1 MRTDDVPPESV
12 AATGAAITLIPSHL
26 GGLLREYYPEA
37 DALDAGSALGQ
48 VLARLTQALDA
59 VEAGAEH
66 EVPAAFRTGLLG
78 AVPRLRRYALSLT
91 HHGADADDL
100 VQHTLL
106 KAWEH
111 RRQFVPGSSLSAWLF
126 AILRNGFFNGRRKHR
141 LEVADPDG
149 AHAATLASAAEQEH
163 RATLRDLQGA
173 LDRLEPAQ
181 REALL
186 LIAVEGLSY
195 EAAADLIGCPA
206 GTVKSRVSRA
216 RDRLGQDLDR
226 DPPNRDS
233 PNRDSPNRDLPNR
246 AVLNPLG
253 AA

>member
-1 MRTDDVPPESV
+1 MRTNDETRAPV
-12 AATGAAITLIPSHL
+12 AEADAAIALMPSHL
-26 GGLLREYYPEA
+26 GGMLRQYFPEVV
-37 DALDAGSALGQ
+37 DLEAGSRLGH
-48 VLARLTQALDA
+48 VLARLMQALDA
-59 VEAGAEH
+59 AQAGR
-66 EVPAAFRTGLLG
+66 EVPATFKAELVG

-111 RRQFVPGSSLSAWLF
+111 RRQFVPGSSLPAWLF
-126 AILRNGFFNGRRKHR
+126 AILRNGFFNGRRKYR

-149 AHAATLASAAEQEH
+149 THAAGLASAAEQEH
-163 RATLRDLQGA
+163 RATLHDLQGA

-195 EAAADLIGCPA
+195 EAAAEVIGCPP

-216 RDRLGQDLDR
+216 RDRLVHDLDR
-226 DPPNRDS
+226 PFG
-233 PNRDSPNRDLPNR
+233 
-246 AVLNPLG
+246 G
-253 AA
+253 A

>member
-1 MRTDDVPPESV
+1 MQMVDGLFSVQTDHEGQARI
-12 AATGAAITLIPSHL
+12 AASEAGLAVIPSHL
-26 GGLLREYYPEA
+26 GGLLRDYFPEIVV
-37 DALDAGSALGQ
+37 LDPGSRLGQ
-48 VLARLTQALDA
+48 MLARLTQALA
-59 VEAGAEH
+59 AAQAAGDVASFG
-66 EVPAAFRTGLLG
+66 AGLLD

-111 RRQFVPGSSLSAWLF
+111 RRQFSPGTSLPAWLF
-126 AILRNGFFNGRRKHR
+126 AILRNSFFNGRRKYR

-163 RATLRDLQGA
+163 RASLRDVQGA

-186 LIAVEGLSY
+186 LVAVEGLSY
-195 EAAADLIGCPA
+195 EAAAAIIGCPA

-226 DPPNRDS
+226 GS
-233 PNRDSPNRDLPNR
+233 PTPSGT
-246 AVLNPLG
+246 A
-253 AA
+253 